1 MIGKLFNN
9 RYEIKEKLGSGGT
22 AIVYRGLDTLLGRA
36 VTIKILREE
45 YASDEDFVRR
55 FRREAQAVASL
66 SHNNIVAVYD
76 VGYEENMHYIV
87 MEFVEGMS
95 LKDMIKQSGAFQID
109 DAVAII
115 TQILAGIQHAHEHG
129 IIHRDIKP
137 HNILIG
143 KDGRAKVTDFGIAI
157 GMTEMTQTYSTTSR
171 IMGSVHYISPEQVQ
185 GLPVT
190 EKSDIYSA
198 AVVFYEMLTG
208 QVPFA
213 GDTPISIAMQH
224 VQGEL
229 PLPHQVNP
237 NVPIALSYV
246 VMRAMRKN
254 PDARYDSVQA
264 FMEAIKA
271 AVNESSN
278 AGKEEEDQSL
288 DAKLAEVFRTM
299 DNDQSNNEITPLITD
314 DKTNKKL
321 HSMFDRNKKLFII
334 IGVALIC
341 VAMFAAIQ
349 LGLFLYGDDKVVV
362 PDVVGENVDEAEQTL
377 TDLGLDVS
385 ITKQSDEDVD
395 KDLVISQSLEAD
407 QKVGKGRNIKLV
419 VSSGSEEIEVP
430 DVVGKTQEAAKKALE
445 KKGLKVKV
453 TEENS
458 TTVDEGN
465 VISQSPEAGESV
477 SSGST
482 INIVVSLGTKAM
494 KVTMPNLVGSSLSE
508 AKKTI
513 NDSGLYIEKIGYTSS
528 DEYYSGIVVAQSI
541 TAGTELEEG
550 NYVTLTVSEGPGP
563 SASTANVNYSVV
575 DDGNNHQVK
584 IVVSDSVGSREVYN
598 NTVAGGTY
606 ISQTVTYYNKGKI
619 SIYVDGN
626 LEEEHQV
633 P

>member
-22 AIVYRGLDTLLGRA
+22 AIVYRGQDTLLGRA

-95 LKDMIKQSGAFQID
+95 LKDMIKQTGAFQIVD
-109 DAVAII
+109 GVAII
-115 TQILAGIQHAHEHG
+115 TQILAAIEHAHEHG

-143 KDGRAKVTDFGIAI
+143 NDGRAKVTDFGIAV
-157 GMTEMTQTYSTTSR
+157 GMTEMTQTYSTSSR

-237 NVPIALSYV
+237 DVPIALSYV

-254 PDARYDSVQA
+254 PDARYDSAKA
-264 FMEAIKA
+264 FMEAIRT
-271 AVNESSN
+271 AVNDTDGTN
-278 AGKEEEDQSL
+278 KVEEEQSL

-299 DNDQSNNEITPLITD
+299 GDNEQSNNDIAPLISDDYINPHKKT
-314 DKTNKKL
+314 DKTKKI
-321 HSMFDRNKKLFII
+321 FII
-334 IGVALIC
+334 IGAILIGVA
-341 VAMFAAIQ
+341 VWAAIQ
-349 LGLFLYGDDKVVV
+349 LGLFLYGNDKVVI
-362 PDVVGENVDEAEQTL
+362 PDVVGENVDDAEETL

-385 ITKQSDEDVD
+385 VTMKSDEEV
-395 KDLVISQSLEAD
+395 KTDLVISQSLKPD
-407 QKVGKGRNIKLV
+407 QKVGKGREIKLV

-430 DVVGKTQEAAKKALE
+430 DVVGKSQKAAETALE
-445 KKGLKVKV
+445 KKGLKAEV

-458 TTVDEGN
+458 TTVEAGN
-465 VISQSPEAGESV
+465 VISQSPEAGETV
-477 SSGST
+477 GVDT
-482 INIVVSLGTKAM
+482 KVNLVISLGTKAV
-494 KVTMPNLVGSSLSE
+494 KLTMPNLVGNSLTE

-513 NDSGLYIEKIGYTSS
+513 SDCGLFIEKIQYTSS
-528 DEYYSGIVVAQSI
+528 NEYYSGIVIKQSI
-541 TAGTELEEG
+541 APDTELEEG

-563 SASTANVNYSVV
+563 SAKTTDVNYSVV
-575 DDGNNHQVK
+575 DDGNDHQVK
-584 IVVSDSVGSREVYN
+584 IIVTDSAASREVYN
-598 NTVAGGTY
+598 KTVAGGTY
-606 ISQTVTYYNKGKI
+606 ISQTVTFYNEGTI
-619 SIYVDGN
+619 SIYVDDA
-626 LEEEHQV
+626 LEDQQQV
-633 P
+633 S